1 MKKKNVLKLA
11 AALFLVIGLLFSTGA
26 MAAEKG
32 KQGAGDT
39 IQGMVEQ
46 GNKGT
51 AIIKTDD
58 GQTVRILGKN
68 MSDMIG
74 KTVKVTG
81 TLSKEGKA
89 TRTIVVSTFEE
100 VAQ

>member
-1 MKKKNVLKLA
+1 
-11 AALFLVIGLLFSTGA
+11 
-26 MAAEKG
+26 
-32 KQGAGDT
+32 
-39 IQGMVEQ
+39 
-46 GNKGT
+46 
-51 AIIKTDD
+51 
-58 GQTVRILGKN
+58 

>member
-1 MKKKNVLKLA
+1 MKKKNVFRLA
-11 AALFLVIGLLFSTGA
+11 MALFVVIGLVISTGV
-26 MAAEKG
+26 MAADKATQE
-32 KQGAGDT
+32 T

-51 AIIKTDD
+51 AVIKTDD
-58 GQTVRILGKN
+58 GHTFKILGQN
-68 MSDMIG
+68 MATMIG

-89 TRTIVVSTFEE
+89 TRSIIVTHFEE
-100 VAQ
+100 VQN